1 MAILYNQNDLTIT
14 DEYVQC
20 KGKIKIPFS
29 DIGCVKYF
37 PERSLL
43 FIIRLVGLL
52 LVVGYLLTDT
62 DIVDRLAA
70 AGGFDG
76 ELVSLLLMLVLFI
89 GVWVYCRKKDAPY
102 LVIESKHSRGKDDL
116 HWVMGDSK
124 YRGYEIARIDH
135 LDEEKLEC
143 IFDVLKSAVSKY
155 SNERE
160 LSVSAGTGKILF
172 YKMFY
177 LIVEEKKDKE
187 KVSRTSLKM
196 FDAKQTYR

>member
-43 FIIRLVGLL
+43 YIIRLFGSL
-52 LVVGYLLTDT
+52 LVGGFLGTY
-62 DIVDRLAA
+62 IGDRLAA
-70 AGGFDG
+70 ASGLDG
-76 ELVSLLLMLVLFI
+76 ELVSLLLMFVLFI
-89 GVWVYCRKKDAPY
+89 GVWIYCVKKDSPY
-102 LVIESKHSRGKDDL
+102 LVIESKHSREKDVH
-116 HWVMGDSK
+116 HWVGEST
-124 YRGYEIARIDH
+124 YSGCEIARIDN
-135 LDEEKLEC
+135 LDQGQLEC

-155 SNERE
+155 SKERGG
-160 LSVSAGTGKILF
+160 SVSAGTEKLLT

-177 LIVEEKKDKE
+177 LIVEEK
-187 KVSRTSLKM
+187 
-196 FDAKQTYR
+196 

>member
-43 FIIRLVGLL
+43 YIIRLFGSFLVGGFL
-52 LVVGYLLTDT
+52 GTC
-62 DIVDRLAA
+62 IGDRLAA
-70 AGGFDG
+70 ASGLDG
-76 ELVSLLLMLVLFI
+76 ELVSLLLMFVLFI
-89 GVWVYCRKKDAPY
+89 GVWVYCVKKDSPY
-102 LVIESKHSRGKDDL
+102 LVIESKHSREKDVH
-116 HWVMGDSK
+116 HWVGEST
-124 YRGYEIARIDH
+124 YSGCEIARIDN
-135 LDEEKLEC
+135 LDQGQLEC

-155 SNERE
+155 SKERE
-160 LSVSAGTGKILF
+160 VSVSAGTERFLT

-177 LIVEEKKDKE
+177 LIVEEK
-187 KVSRTSLKM
+187 
-196 FDAKQTYR
+196 